1 MLTAHILVFFSFVC
15 VNSYL
20 PDYISGDFDSICP
33 DVMNFYKAK
42 VGQVCVLLTVR
53 LCIVIPQDFAKQ
65 KKINGTVKGSV

>member
-1 MLTAHILVFFSFVC
+1 MLTAHILVFFCVC

-42 VGQVCVLLTVR
+42 VGPVCVLLTVR
-53 LCIVIPQDFAKQ
+53 LRIVIPCDLK
-65 KKINGTVKGSV
+65 